1 MKSIQPDVELR
12 TWEKLAT
19 VTKGMVLDA
28 QIFLNDR
35 RLVSRR
41 DLRRVWNC
49 SDETLKGYAKRGLP
63 KHELS
68 STNFSV
74 YDLRSSEEWRTANVD
89 PKAGGALRKSRQEF
103 DPEDENSEVDV
114 DIDKISYD
122 EADRRKKIT
131 DLKLSMLKVAEA
143 EGRLVPADDL
153 DKAMAEQAIMH
164 KTDKLND
171 EKVLPLLLE
180 GKSASE
186 IATLLYEHNQER
198 LAQYDKLINTEFTTT
213 ATLYDIVEAV
223 LQALAEGISPDQ
235 IVEAVNASV

>member
-1 MKSIQPDVELR
+1 MKTIQPNVELR
-12 TWEKLAT
+12 NWEKLAT
-19 VTKGMVLDA
+19 VTKGMVLDV

-49 SDETLKGYAKRGLP
+49 SDETLKGYAKKGLP

-74 YDLRSSEEWRTANVD
+74 YDLRISEEWRTANVD

-103 DPEDENSEVDV
+103 DPDDEDSEVDL
-114 DIDKISYD
+114 DIEKISYD

-198 LAQYDKLINTEFTTT
+198 LAQYDKLINTEFTAT
-213 ATLYDIVEAV
+213 ATLYDIVETV
-223 LQALAEGISPDQ
+223 LQALTEGISPDQ

>member
-1 MKSIQPDVELR
+1 MKTIQPDVELKN
-12 TWEKLAT
+12 WEKLAAT
-19 VTKGMVLDA
+19 NKGMVLDV
-28 QIFLNDR
+28 QVLLNDR

-74 YDLRSSEEWRTANVD
+74 YDLRSSDEWRTANVD

-103 DPEDENSEVDV
+103 DPESEDSEVDV
-114 DIDKISYD
+114 DIEKISYD

-131 DLKLSMLKVAEA
+131 DLKLSMLKVSEA
-143 EGRLVPADDL
+143 EGKLVPADDL

-180 GKSASE
+180 NKSASE
-186 IATLLYEHNQER
+186 IATLLYEHHQER
-198 LAQYDKLINTEFTTT
+198 LAQYDKLINLEFSSPI
-213 ATLYDIVEAV
+213 TLYDIVATV
-223 LQALAEGISPDQ
+223 LNVLAEGRTPDE
-235 IVEAVNASV
+235 IVEAVYASL

>member
-12 TWEKLAT
+12 NWEKLAT